1 LVLYDFGLSNDD
13 YSKIFCLYFGG
24 TYMANITSI
33 TAVAKPETAA
43 QVLVLALCVS
53 VGVAGLLLSH
63 SHFRSAPQAAEI
75 PSASGHT
82 GGHPLVW

>member
-1 LVLYDFGLSNDD
+1 
-13 YSKIFCLYFGG
+13 
-24 TYMANITSI
+24 MANITSN
-33 TAVAKPETAA
+33 TPVAKPETAA

>member
-1 LVLYDFGLSNDD
+1 
-13 YSKIFCLYFGG
+13 
-24 TYMANITSI
+24 
-33 TAVAKPETAA
+33 
-43 QVLVLALCVS
+43 VS

-82 GGHPLVW
+82 GGLPLVW